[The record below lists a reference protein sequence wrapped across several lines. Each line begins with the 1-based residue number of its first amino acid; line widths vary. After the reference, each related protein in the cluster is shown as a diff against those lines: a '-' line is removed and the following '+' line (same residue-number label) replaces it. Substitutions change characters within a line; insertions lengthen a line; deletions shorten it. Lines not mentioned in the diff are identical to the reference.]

1 MKLIIMKKSLLIL
14 ATVATLTA
22 CSNDSVRENI
32 AAEQVEIDFSTYTQ
46 KAVGTKAD
54 ATTVGL
60 EKYYTEFTVYG
71 WKTVKNEETGANE
84 DQMVFNAQ
92 SVNYVENSDSWTYSP
107 KKFWDKVAS
116 KYNFYAAVPVGN
128 DGFSFNETDRIF
140 EIEEFVAEGK
150 SLAVEPAQKPDA
162 SISFVEVETDLMI
175 ADAIERGMTTPSAKA
190 RVDFK
195 FNHIL
200 SRLNVGVKC
209 DGLEDGQTMTL
220 NSLKIGGIVSKG
232 SFNENDR
239 WALSTEG
246 SDVVTLVNAVEDDA
260 TNTVAITAENKF
272 VYQGLLIPQEAEY
285 SEVAL
290 DGTGKEETPYLYI
303 NYTIDNEK
311 FYAYYNLAALFG
323 VTENNSLAFQ
333 EGYQN
338 NLYITIGASAIEFDA
353 DAYVWQDDNSSN
365 LEVNES
371 IKEE

>member
-22 CSNDSVRENI
+22 CSSESVRESI
-32 AAEQVEIDFSTYTQ
+32 AEESVEIGFSAYTQ

-54 ATTVGL
+54 NSVGL

-92 SVNYVENSDSWTYSP
+92 SVKYVENSDSWTYSP

-116 KYNFYAAVPVGN
+116 KYNFYAAVPVGEN
-128 DGFSFNETDRIF
+128 GFSFDENAKIF
-140 EIEEFVAEGK
+140 KLDAFTATGK
-150 SLAVEPAQKPDA
+150 SLKVEEAQKPNA
-162 SISFVEVETDLMI
+162 SASFKTVETDFMI
-175 ADAIERGMTTPSAKA
+175 ADAIERDMTTQSAKA
-190 RVDFK
+190 LVEFK
-195 FNHIL
+195 FKHIL
-200 SRLNVGVKC
+200 SRLNIGVKC
-209 DGLEDGQTMTL
+209 DGLEDNQKMTL
-220 NSLKIGGIVSKG
+220 NSLKIGGVKNSA
-232 SFNENDR
+232 SFSEDGR
-239 WALSTEG
+239 WTNIN
-246 SDVVTLVNAVEDDA
+246 NAVVLQNEGA
-260 TNTVAITAENKF
+260 NGLSITADNQF
-272 VYQGLLIPQEAEY
+272 VYQGLLIPQEAAY
-285 SEVAL
+285 EVVSL
-290 DGTGKEETPYLYI
+290 DGTEKGNAPYLYI
-303 NYTIDNEK
+303 NYSIDSEN

-323 VTENNSLAFQ
+323 ATDGESLMFN

-371 IKEE
+371 IKEN

>member
-1 MKLIIMKKSLLIL
+1 MKKSLLIL

-46 KAVGTKAD
+46 KAVGTKAEN
-54 ATTVGL
+54 TVGL
-60 EKYYTEFTVYG
+60 EQYYTEFTVYG
-71 WKTVKNEETGANE
+71 WKTVKNEETDANE
-84 DQMVFNAQ
+84 DQKVFNAQ
-92 SVNYVENSDSWTYSP
+92 SVNFATDTKSWTYSP

-150 SLAVEPAQKPDA
+150 SLVVETAQKPDA
-162 SISFVEVETDLMI
+162 SISFVDVETDLMI
-175 ADAIERGMTTPSAKA
+175 ADAIERGMTTQSAKA

-246 SDVVTLVNAVEDDA
+246 SDVVTLVNAVEDA
-260 TNTVAITAENKF
+260 TTNTVAITAENKF
-272 VYQGLLIPQEAEY
+272 VYQGLLIPQEADY
-285 SEVAL
+285 AVVSL
-290 DGTGKEETPYLYI
+290 DGSTGTNDAPYLYV

>member
-84 DQMVFNAQ
+84 DQKVFNAQ

-128 DGFSFNETDRIF
+128 DGFSFNETDKIF

-150 SLAVEPAQKPDA
+150 SLAVETAQKPDA

-175 ADAIERGMTTPSAKA
+175 ADAIERGMTTQSAKA

-232 SFNENDR
+232 SFNEKDR

-246 SDVVTLVNAVEDDA
+246 SDVVTLVNAVEDA
-260 TNTVAITAENKF
+260 TTNTVAITAENKF

-323 VTENNSLAFQ
+323 VTEDNSLAFQ
-333 EGYQN
+333 EGFQN

>member
-92 SVNYVENSDSWTYSP
+92 SVNYVENSNSWTYSP

-150 SLAVEPAQKPDA
+150 SLAVETAQKPDA

-175 ADAIERGMTTPSAKA
+175 ADAIERDMNTQSAKT

-232 SFNENDR
+232 SFNENDC

-246 SDVVTLVNAVEDDA
+246 SDVVTLVNAVEDA
-260 TNTVAITAENKF
+260 TTNTVAITAENKF
-272 VYQGLLIPQEAEY
+272 VYQGLLIPQEAGY

-323 VTENNSLAFQ
+323 VTENNSLEFQ

-338 NLYITIGASAIEFDA
+338 NLYITIGASSIEFDA
-353 DAYVWQDDNSSN
+353 NAYVWQDDNSSN

>member
-60 EKYYTEFTVYG
+60 ENYYTEFTVYG

-84 DQMVFNAQ
+84 DQKVFNAQ
-92 SVNYVENSDSWTYSP
+92 SVNYVENSNSWTYSP

-150 SLAVEPAQKPDA
+150 SLAVETAQKPDA

-175 ADAIERGMTTPSAKA
+175 ADAIERGMTTQSAKA

-246 SDVVTLVNAVEDDA
+246 SDVVTLVNAVEDA
-260 TNTVAITAENKF
+260 TTNTVAITAENKF
-272 VYQGLLIPQEAEY
+272 VYQGLLIPQEAGY

-323 VTENNSLAFQ
+323 VTENNSLEFQ

-338 NLYITIGASAIEFDA
+338 NLYITIGASSIEFDA
-353 DAYVWQDDNSSN
+353 NAYVWQDDNSSN

>member
-1 MKLIIMKKSLLIL
+1 M
-14 ATVATLTA
+14 
-22 CSNDSVRENI
+22 
-32 AAEQVEIDFSTYTQ
+32 
-46 KAVGTKAD
+46 
-54 ATTVGL
+54 
-60 EKYYTEFTVYG
+60 
-71 WKTVKNEETGANE
+71 
-84 DQMVFNAQ
+84 
-92 SVNYVENSDSWTYSP
+92 
-107 KKFWDKVAS
+107 
-116 KYNFYAAVPVGN
+116 
-128 DGFSFNETDRIF
+128 
-140 EIEEFVAEGK
+140 
-150 SLAVEPAQKPDA
+150 
-162 SISFVEVETDLMI
+162 
-175 ADAIERGMTTPSAKA
+175 
-190 RVDFK
+190 
-195 FNHIL
+195 
-200 SRLNVGVKC
+200 NVGVKC
-209 DGLEDGQTMTL
+209 DGLETNQTMTL

-246 SDVVTLVNAVEDDA
+246 SDVVALVNAVEDDA

-290 DGTGKEETPYLYI
+290 DGTGKEGTPYLYI

-353 DAYVWQDDNSSN
+353 DAYVWQYDNSSN

-371 IKEE
+371 IKEN

>member
-1 MKLIIMKKSLLIL
+1 MKKSLLIL

-60 EKYYTEFTVYG
+60 EKYYTVFTVYG
-71 WKTVKNEETGANE
+71 WKTVQNEETGANE
-84 DQMVFNAQ
+84 DQKVFNAQ

-150 SLAVEPAQKPDA
+150 SLAVKAAQKPDA

-175 ADAIERGMTTPSAKA
+175 ADAIERGMTTQSAKA

-232 SFNENDR
+232 SFNEKDR

-246 SDVVTLVNAVEDDA
+246 SDVVALVNAVEDA
-260 TNTVAITAENKF
+260 TTNTVAITAENKF

-371 IKEE
+371 IKEN

>member
-71 WKTVKNEETGANE
+71 WKTVKNEETGENE
-84 DQMVFNAQ
+84 DQKVFNAQ

-150 SLAVEPAQKPDA
+150 SLVVETAQKPDA
-162 SISFVEVETDLMI
+162 SISFVDVETDLMI
-175 ADAIERGMTTPSAKA
+175 ADAIERGMTTQSAKA

-246 SDVVTLVNAVEDDA
+246 SDVVALVNAVEDA
-260 TNTVAITAENKF
+260 TTNTVAITAENKF

-371 IKEE
+371 IKEN

>member
-84 DQMVFNAQ
+84 DQKVFNAQ

-150 SLAVEPAQKPDA
+150 SLAVETAQKPDA

-175 ADAIERGMTTPSAKA
+175 ADAIERGMTTQSAKA

-246 SDVVTLVNAVEDDA
+246 SDVVTLVNAVEDA
-260 TNTVAITAENKF
+260 TTNTVAITAENKF

-303 NYTIDNEK
+303 NYTIDNEN

-353 DAYVWQDDNSSN
+353 DAYVWQDDNNSN

-371 IKEE
+371 IKEN